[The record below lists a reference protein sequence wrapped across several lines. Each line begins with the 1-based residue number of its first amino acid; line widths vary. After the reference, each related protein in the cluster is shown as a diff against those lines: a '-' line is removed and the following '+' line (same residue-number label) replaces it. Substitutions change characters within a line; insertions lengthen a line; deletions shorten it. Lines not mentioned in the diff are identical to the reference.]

1 MGKPLVNTKI
11 VLLLAV
17 IATAIIVVYAVE
29 LSFRVFSGTGRFEIL
44 AAVIIVL
51 VLLFLADMILLARRK
66 KPSMEYVSRD
76 MCRAS
81 RLLPDYAAFTRTLS

>member
-1 MGKPLVNTKI
+1 VITKT

-17 IATAIIVVYAVE
+17 IATAIIVVYAVD
-29 LSFRVFSGTGRFEIL
+29 LSVRVFSGTGRFEIL

-66 KPSMEYVSRD
+66 KPTMEYVSRD
-76 MCRAS
+76 LWRAS
-81 RLLPDYAAFTRTLS
+81 RLFPDYLAFTKYFFLS